1 MGGFITDGE
10 KTITEEEIVSTL
22 KVPSG
27 YLEVISYGLPYI
39 GFRYTTES
47 EEEIIVRF
55 YQNFCINLLNE
66 ITIIICLSYLTSS
79 LIFKVP
85 LVW

>member
-22 KVPSG
+22 KVPAG
-27 YLEVISYGLPYI
+27 YLEILANDLPYI
-39 GFRYTTES
+39 TFGYTTES